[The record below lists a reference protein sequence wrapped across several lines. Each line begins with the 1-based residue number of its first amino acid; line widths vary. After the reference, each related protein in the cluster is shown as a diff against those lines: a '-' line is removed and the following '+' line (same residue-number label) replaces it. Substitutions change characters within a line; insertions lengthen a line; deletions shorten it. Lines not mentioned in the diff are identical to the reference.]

1 MPPIPNIT
9 AADFLPLWPALVLSA
24 AAILLL
30 LSEVFLSATKSEG
43 PGVRTYQSLLTVAAS
58 VVAGGIGLGSAFQLP
73 RTVFLGFA
81 VLDPFSSFLTGV
93 LCLGLALAAL
103 LANGFLRERDAERGE
118 FYALML
124 FSVAGMSLL
133 AVSAELITLFVNLEV
148 LSIATYALTTYL
160 RRGPRPTEAGFKYF
174 ILGAFSSALLI
185 YGVALLYGATGTTVL
200 STLGAELRKIFA
212 DPTSDK
218 RMLVYAGM
226 SLVAAGMA
234 FKVAAVPFHMWTPDV
249 YEGAP
254 TPVTA
259 LMSVGV
265 KAAAFAALVRVFL
278 AIGLNVDPAA
288 PVLLFSTLAIL
299 TMVVG
304 NLLALP
310 QLNVKRMLAYS
321 SISHAG
327 YLLVGV
333 TALFVPQ
340 PRAGLPGVTVLAAG
354 ARADQADALRAIL
367 FYLLAYTVTA
377 VGAFGVVGA
386 LERREDE
393 TRGFAWD
400 LDRFSGLAQRRPGW
414 AIAMAAFMLSLGG
427 IPPLVGFMGKLLI
440 FRSAI
445 DAGLVSLVVV
455 GVLTSAVGAY
465 YYLRV
470 VVRMFMHPPP
480 EQASVPPRHW
490 STELALAFTVVAVVV
505 LGVAPALVNRWL
517 WPAGHLFGQ

>member
-1 MPPIPNIT
+1 
-9 AADFLPLWPALVLSA
+9 
-24 AAILLL
+24 
-30 LSEVFLSATKSEG
+30 
-43 PGVRTYQSLLTVAAS
+43 
-58 VVAGGIGLGSAFQLP
+58 
-73 RTVFLGFA
+73 
-81 VLDPFSSFLTGV
+81 
-93 LCLGLALAAL
+93 
-103 LANGFLRERDAERGE
+103 
-118 FYALML
+118 
-124 FSVAGMSLL
+124 
-133 AVSAELITLFVNLEV
+133 
-148 LSIATYALTTYL
+148 
-160 RRGPRPTEAGFKYF
+160 
-174 ILGAFSSALLI
+174 
-185 YGVALLYGATGTTVL
+185 
-200 STLGAELRKIFA
+200 
-212 DPTSDK
+212 
-218 RMLVYAGM
+218 
-226 SLVAAGMA
+226 
-234 FKVAAVPFHMWTPDV
+234 
-249 YEGAP
+249 
-254 TPVTA
+254 
-259 LMSVGV
+259 
-265 KAAAFAALVRVFL
+265 
-278 AIGLNVDPAA
+278 
-288 PVLLFSTLAIL
+288 
-299 TMVVG
+299 VG

-340 PRAGLPGVTVLAAG
+340 PRPGLPGVTVLAAG

-480 EQASVPPRHW
+480 EQASVPARQW
-490 STELALAFTVVAVVV
+490 STELALAFTAVAVVV